1 MGSIG
6 HRYESGAQAANKGH
20 YNNLVMLTRVD
31 GKVHDSEFELLARMA
46 QRLSLTDEQV
56 KEIIR
61 NPEEY
66 PMIPPFSK
74 EERFE
79 RFIQFIEMT
88 FVDGEIDPKE
98 EALISKYG
106 VKLGIDPEEVSKYSA
121 LIIDKVKESIDS
133 SEILKLV
140 M

>member
-6 HRYESGAQAANKGH
+6 HRYESGALAGNKGLF
-20 YNNLVMLTRVD
+20 NNLVMLTRVD
-31 GKVHDSEFELLARMA
+31 GKIDDSEIHLLARIA

-66 PMIPPFSK
+66 PMIPPVSK

-88 FVDGEIDPKE
+88 FVDGVIDPNE
-98 EALISKYG
+98 AALIAKYG
-106 VKLGIDPEEVSKYSA
+106 IALGFPADEVFKHSA
-121 LIIDKVKESIDS
+121 LIIDKFKEGVGSD
-133 SEILKLV
+133 EILNWV